1 MKTRLI
7 GGLVALVLAVLG
19 TTLLVLYVGAADSR
33 AQEGLSPTE
42 VLVVNERIPAG
53 TPVEDLGTL
62 VTTQSLV
69 KSAVAPLALTTLDGQ
84 EDKITAVDLLP
95 GEQLLAERLVA
106 PEDFDPGTVPVPDG
120 LEEVTVLLAPERML
134 GGRIA
139 AGDHVGVY
147 ISGELQEDAPDF
159 ERLPKEMIGFKQ
171 HTNLSL
177 QNVLVTA
184 VQQAAPET
192 EDSADADAD
201 AGTDGVAMPNGS
213 AFVSLALDD
222 LNAGKVIFGA
232 EFGSIWFT
240 KESDT
245 SEEADPPIITIPEIV
260 K

>member
-7 GGLVALVLAVLG
+7 GGLAALVLAILG
-19 TTLLVLYVGAADSR
+19 TALLVLYVGAADSR
-33 AQEGLSPTE
+33 AQEGLDPTK
-42 VLVVNERIPAG
+42 VLVVSERVPAG
-53 TPVEDLGTL
+53 TPVEDLRAL
-62 VTTQSLV
+62 VTTESLV
-69 KSAVAPLALTTLDGQ
+69 KSAVAPRALTTLDGQ
-84 EDKITAVDLLP
+84 ENKIAAVDLLP

-106 PEDFDPGTVPVPDG
+106 PEDFAPGTVPVPDG
-120 LEEVTVLLAPERML
+120 LEEVTILLAPERML
-134 GGRIA
+134 GSRIA

-147 ISGELQEDAPDF
+147 ISGELEDEAPDLD
-159 ERLPKEMIGFKQ
+159 RLPDEMIGFKQ
-171 HTNLSL
+171 HTNLIL

-192 EDSADADAD
+192 EDSANAD

-213 AFVSLALDD
+213 AFVTLALDD

-240 KESDT
+240 KESAT
-245 SEEADPPIITIPEIV
+245 SEQADPPVITIPEVV